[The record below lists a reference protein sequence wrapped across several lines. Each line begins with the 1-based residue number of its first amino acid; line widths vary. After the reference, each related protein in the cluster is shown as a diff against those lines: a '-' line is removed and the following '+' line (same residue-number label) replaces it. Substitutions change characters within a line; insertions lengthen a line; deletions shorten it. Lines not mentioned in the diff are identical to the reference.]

1 MFIDIWDKEN
11 KAIKIN
17 EFDKDLLN
25 IEGRN
30 NAVNKLVADY
40 GIVLEDDRIKTDY
53 YQIYFDSEEKYYN
66 TLSIDNCMWFKDTL
80 NFLTLFDCFTFLLS
94 DSFKYLFDSEQIN
107 FIEIKAGT
115 KTMFKYDDR
124 G

>member
-17 EFDKDLLN
+17 EFSKDL
-25 IEGRN
+25 ITISKRCD
-30 NAVNKLVADY
+30 AVNKLVADF
-40 GIVLEDDRIKTDY
+40 GIVFEDDKIKTDY

-107 FIEIKAGT
+107 FIEITAG
-115 KTMFKYDDR
+115 KKVMFKYDNR
-124 G
+124 

>member
-25 IEGRN
+25 IEERN

-66 TLSIDNCMWFKDTL
+66 TLSIDNCMWLKDTL

>member
-17 EFDKDLLN
+17 KFDKDLLN
-25 IEGRN
+25 IEEYN

-40 GIVLEDDRIKTDY
+40 GIVLEGNKIKTDY
-53 YQIYFDSEEKYYN
+53 YKIHFYSQD
-66 TLSIDNCMWFKDTL
+66 DNYLMFNDIL
-80 NFLTLFDCFTFLLS
+80 NFLTLFDCFTFLIS
-94 DSFKYLFDSEQIN
+94 DTFSYLYESEDIN

-115 KTMFKYDDR
+115 KTMFKYDNR
-124 G
+124 E

>member
-17 EFDKDLLN
+17 EFSKDLLN
-25 IEGRN
+25 IEERN

-40 GIVLEDDRIKTDY
+40 GIVLEGANVKTDY
-53 YQIYFDSEEKYYN
+53 YQIYFDSLYFI
-66 TLSIDNCMWFKDTL
+66 STL
-80 NFLTLFDCFTFLLS
+80 NFLTLFDCFTFLIS
-94 DSFKYLFDSEQIN
+94 DTFSYLYESEDIN

-115 KTMFKYDDR
+115 KTMFKYDNR
-124 G
+124 E

>member
-1 MFIDIWDKEN
+1 MFIDIWNKDN

-17 EFDKDLLN
+17 EFSKDL
-25 IEGRN
+25 ITISKRCD
-30 NAVNKLVADY
+30 AVNKLVADY
-40 GIVLEDDRIKTDY
+40 YEKYIY
-53 YQIYFDSEEKYYN
+53 IYFEFKQ
-66 TLSIDNCMWFKDTL
+66 DNFTGCFNEL
-80 NFLTLFDCFTFLLS
+80 FNNFLTLFDCFTFLLS
-94 DSFKYLFDSEQIN
+94 DSFKYLFDSKQIN

>member
-25 IEGRN
+25 IEERN
-30 NAVNKLVADY
+30 NAVNKLVADF

>member
-25 IEGRN
+25 IEERN

-40 GIVLEDDRIKTDY
+40 GIVLEGNKIKTDY
-53 YQIYFDSEEKYYN
+53 YEIYFEFKQ
-66 TLSIDNCMWFKDTL
+66 DNFTGCFNEL
-80 NFLTLFDCFTFLLS
+80 FNNFLTLFDCFTFLIS
-94 DSFKYLFDSEQIN
+94 DSFKYLFDSKQIN

>member
-25 IEGRN
+25 IEERN